1 MLVSGTWSEPPRLRT
16 LTLLLRLLTN
26 RQFAEELM
34 NKVCCADTKP
44 WWLKSASPKR
54 NNNSTQP
61 FSCMAL
67 ATSSTGVLLPRR
79 VANWHKRQRSLGL
92 NYFFSG
98 LLRSLRDEVHISPFL
113 PIFSCLNCPGKFA
126 HFCWS
131 LLSKFH
137 AYPVTKKKLAQMTNI
152 DFRVLKGPWF
162 FTNLP

>member
-113 PIFSCLNCPGKFA
+113 PIFSCQLPMRRKCPGKNGRKLAEMAKFA
-126 HFCWS
+126 HFRHS
-131 LLSKFH
+131 LYYKIPLLPCDRKETG
-137 AYPVTKKKLAQMTNI
+137 TKE
-152 DFRVLKGPWF
+152 
-162 FTNLP
+162 